1 ESSQEAGEAEASAEL
16 PGSGIIVSFEGGDAR
31 LWHYGG
37 SMTDYARPVTPRP
50 LPMPLDVVRE
60 IKSLPWNGGIE
71 AMTSL
76 PGGTVIAIAEDS
88 KVSDDLLDGWII
100 SSSQIAKFK
109 YRMSD
114 QFRPTDLA
122 TLPDGNLVLLERRS
136 NLLSG
141 LAARIRII
149 RTEQLLDG
157 GPVEGEEIATLA
169 FPFNVDNMEGIAARA
184 NE

>member
-1 ESSQEAGEAEASAEL
+1 
-16 PGSGIIVSFEGGDAR
+16 
-31 LWHYGG
+31 
-37 SMTDYARPVTPRP
+37 
-50 LPMPLDVVRE
+50 
-60 IKSLPWNGGIE
+60 
-71 AMTSL
+71 
-76 PGGTVIAIAEDS
+76 IAEDS

-122 TLPDGNLVLLERRS
+122 TLPDGNLVLLERRF

-184 NE
+184 NERGETIIYLVSDDNYHPLQRTLLMSFKLEDEYYF